1 MIVIG
6 HCTACGEFTRID
18 HHTGLCEWCAEEVE
32 HTADPLWEDDSHFYD
47 GHPARRAEHA
57 P

>member
-1 MIVIG
+1 MLVYGI
-6 HCTACGEFTRID
+6 CAECGATPINDRS
-18 HHTGLCEWCAEEVE
+18 GLCDWHAEEVE

-47 GHPARRAEHA
+47 GHPARRVEHA